1 MQHKSSSPIGW
12 WLSPSDDDYLSATQ
26 DDLTSA
32 LLRLT
37 SPLFAVQNHDGSLA
51 LTASGQGMLSYPS
64 PPIAKG
70 LPLLGFVPA
79 LPPESLGDS
88 AFRSKYSLQLAYVS
102 GSMAN
107 GIASEDLVAAMA
119 QNGMLGFFGSA
130 GLALDRVEGVMHRLR
145 ERLGTRPYGFN
156 LIHSPHDPAL
166 EAALVEL
173 FLKGK
178 IRLLEASAFMSLTL
192 PLLRFRYAGISLRSD
207 GTVYTPNSIMAK
219 VSRLE
224 LAQKFL
230 MPAPDNMLRALVES
244 GDLTTDQAALA
255 AKVPVCSELTAEA
268 DSGGHTDNRPAVSM
282 WPSMLEL
289 RDSIAAKYGYSV
301 PVGAA
306 GGISTPVSA
315 AAAFAMGAAYVMTGS
330 VNQACSESGTCE
342 QVREVLAKAGPADC
356 TMAPAADMFE
366 MGVNVQVLKWGTMFP
381 VKARKLYG
389 WYRQYSSFQEMPKEV
404 IAQIERDYLRCSID
418 ECWSSTREFF
428 AKRDP
433 RQIAKA
439 EQDPKHLMALV
450 FRSYLGQ
457 ASRWA
462 NSGDP
467 TRRSDYQIWC
477 GPAMGAFNE
486 WVKGS
491 FLENP
496 LERHAANIALNIMT
510 GAAVASRAD
519 MLRKQGIALPAVVTR
534 FAPRKPQELE
544 EIRHP

>member
-1 MQHKSSSPIGW
+1 MQNSGNSPIGW
-12 WLSPSDDDYLSATQ
+12 WLSPLDEINIPAAPDASA
-26 DDLTSA
+26 SA
-32 LLRLT
+32 LLAFNA
-37 SPLFAVQNHDGSLA
+37 PIYAVRNHDASTA
-51 LTASGQGMLSYPS
+51 LTNAGQAFLAYAAAPS
-64 PPIAKG
+64 AKA
-70 LPLLGFVPA
+70 LPLLAYVPP
-79 LPPESLGDS
+79 LPPENLGDAS
-88 AFRSKYSLQLAYVS
+88 FRSKYGLKLAYVS

-130 GLALDRVEGVMHRLR
+130 GLSLDRVEGVIQRLR
-145 ERLGTRPYGFN
+145 ERLGTRLYGFN
-156 LIHSPHDPAL
+156 LIHSPNDPAL
-166 EAALVEL
+166 EAALVGL
-173 FLKGK
+173 FLKSN

-192 PLLRFRYAGISLRSD
+192 PLLRFRYAGIGRRSD
-207 GTVYTPNSIMAK
+207 GTVYAPNSVMAK

-230 MPAPDNMLRALVES
+230 MPPPDSMLRALVEA
-244 GDLTTDQAALA
+244 GDLTAEQAALA
-255 AKVPVCSELTAEA
+255 AEVPVCSELTAEA

-289 RDSIAAKYGYSV
+289 RDAVAAKYGYSV
-301 PVGAA
+301 PIGAA

-389 WYRQYSSFQEMPKEV
+389 WYRQYGSFQEMPQEI
-404 IAQIERDYLRCSID
+404 IAQIERDYLRCSI
-418 ECWSSTREFF
+418 EESWASTREFF
-428 AKRDP
+428 AGRDP
-433 RQIAKA
+433 RQIVKA

-462 NSGDP
+462 NSGEP
-467 TRRSDYQIWC
+467 SRRSDYQIWC
-477 GPAMGAFNE
+477 GPSMGAFNE

-496 LERHAANIALNIMT
+496 LERHAANVALNIMT

-519 MLRKQGIALPAVVTR
+519 MLRKQGIVLPVSAVR

-544 EIRHP
+544 DLRRS